1 MHQSTD
7 THRTAKDLSP
17 EELAEYRRKLD
28 QHFKNRKVDEAL
40 LQRAWQ
46 TAHRIAAMLYEDFGV
61 RQVAVFGSLTKRE
74 SFTKWSDIDIAVWG
88 IPSDKYFRAVWEAE
102 DISRLFKLD
111 LIDFESCKGL
121 FRERIESQAISI
133 GKGETYP
140 ADCSQLIQDISEER
154 PKIERSISGIKKALQ
169 KIETAPAEYR
179 IAIEVTMAKRVSD
192 CYMGMENIF
201 RQIALEVDL
210 CLPDGSQEHKALLVQ
225 MAAPYGERPPMIS
238 EITFGHLQEFLE
250 FRYLFLRRS
259 MDELDYEKTEQ
270 KAQQVSPVFDS
281 LFKELDA
288 FIAYLEKEKMTEQIQ
303 LENKR

>member
-1 MHQSTD
+1 MPQPTD

-17 EELAEYRRKLD
+17 EELAEYRQRLD
-28 QHFKNRKVDEAL
+28 QHFQNRKVDEAL

-46 TAHRIAAMLYEDFGV
+46 TAHRVAVMLYEDFEAT
-61 RQVAVFGSLTKRE
+61 QVAVFGSLTKRE
-74 SFTKWSDIDIAVWG
+74 SFSKWSDIDIAVWG

-121 FRERIESQAISI
+121 FRKRIESQAVSI

-140 ADCSQLIQDISEER
+140 VDQSQLIQDISDER
-154 PKIERSISGIKKALQ
+154 EKIERSISGIKKALRR
-169 KIETAPAEYR
+169 IETAPTEYR

-210 CLPDGSQEHKALLVQ
+210 CLPNGSREHKELLAQ
-225 MAAPYGERPPMIS
+225 MAKPYAKRPPVIS
-238 EITFGHLQEFLE
+238 KTTFKNLQEFLA
-250 FRYLFLRRS
+250 FRYLFIRFDT
-259 MDELDYEKTEQ
+259 DELDYQKTKQ
-270 KAQQVSPVFDS
+270 KAKQITM
-281 LFKELDA
+281 LFGNIFAELDVFSA
-288 FIAYLEKEKMTEQIQ
+288 WL
-303 LENKR
+303 KRQELDE

>member
-1 MHQSTD
+1 MHQPTD

-17 EELAEYRRKLD
+17 KELAQYRQRLD
-28 QHFKNRKVDEAL
+28 QHFQNRKVDEAL

-46 TAHRIAAMLYEDFGV
+46 TAHRIATMLYKDFGAT
-61 RQVAVFGSLTKRE
+61 QVAVFGSLTKRE

-88 IPSDKYFRAVWEAE
+88 ISSDKYFRAVWEAE

-121 FRERIESQAISI
+121 FRERIESQAVSI
-133 GKGETYP
+133 GKGEIYP
-140 ADCSQLIQDISEER
+140 VDRSQLIQDISEER
-154 PKIERSISGIKKALQ
+154 PKIERTISGIQKALE

-179 IAIEVTMAKRVSD
+179 RAIEVTIAKYLSD

-210 CLPDGSQEHKALLVQ
+210 CLPDGSREHKALLVQ
-225 MAAPYGERPPMIS
+225 MAAPYGEQPPVIS
-238 EITFGHLQEFLE
+238 KITFGHLQEFLE

-259 MDELDYEKTEQ
+259 MDELDYQKTEQ
-270 KAQQVSPVFDS
+270 KAKQITM
-281 LFKELDA
+281 LFENIFAELDT
-288 FIAYLEKEKMTEQIQ
+288 FITWLKKQ
-303 LENKR
+303 END